1 MHKALIR
8 ASIGAAAL
16 FAVTGTVAAQ
26 ELRFM
31 TGPQGGIW
39 VPLGGAL
46 KDLWEKNI
54 PGLKVAALP
63 GAGVVNVRGIEE
75 NKADIGFGNTITTVD
90 AVAGNAPFPKP
101 HASVCNLATL
111 YPQYFQVIVLASSG
125 INSVTDFKGKTIT
138 TLPRGNTTEAANM
151 HMLKAHGLTYNDL
164 KVTFGSITDSVTQMQ
179 DGQAQVW
186 SVATGIPAAGV
197 MDLSAGRE
205 VKLID
210 LGATVEGMKKI
221 NPGYSLGI
229 IPAGTYPKQT
239 TEIKV
244 PTFGAHIV
252 VHCKQ
257 PEDLVYKMTKAIAEN
272 VAQIALVHKGMA
284 KLTVAEMGVDVGVP
298 MHAGALKYY
307 KEKGISTK

>member
-8 ASIGAAAL
+8 ASIGVAAL

-138 TLPRGNTTEAANM
+138 TLPRG
-151 HMLKAHGLTYNDL
+151 
-164 KVTFGSITDSVTQMQ
+164 
-179 DGQAQVW
+179 
-186 SVATGIPAAGV
+186 
-197 MDLSAGRE
+197 
-205 VKLID
+205 
-210 LGATVEGMKKI
+210 
-221 NPGYSLGI
+221 
-229 IPAGTYPKQT
+229 
-239 TEIKV
+239 
-244 PTFGAHIV
+244 
-252 VHCKQ
+252 
-257 PEDLVYKMTKAIAEN
+257 
-272 VAQIALVHKGMA
+272 
-284 KLTVAEMGVDVGVP
+284 TVA
-298 MHAGALKYY
+298 
-307 KEKGISTK
+307 SSS